1 MLAWSPQDLE
11 NIFSAVITKARVSA
25 RNAQPAN
32 ALYLMARFAC
42 LTCDATWLEDLILG
56 ATDVIEERFF
66 VSHCLS
72 HLPSHFLDA
81 YPELLGRCDLS
92 DLLVI

>member
-1 MLAWSPQDLE
+1 MLAWSPQDLD
-11 NIFSAVITKARVSA
+11 NIFNAVITNAQVST

-32 ALYLMARFAC
+32 VLYLMARFAC

-66 VSHCLS
+66 VRFFLK
-72 HLPSHFLDA
+72 LPSRLLDVHSE
-81 YPELLGRCDLS
+81 PLGRRDLS
-92 DLLVI
+92 NLLVI

>member
-1 MLAWSPQDLE
+1 MLAWSPQDLD
-11 NIFSAVITKARVSA
+11 NIFNAVITNAQVSA
-25 RNAQPAN
+25 RNTQPAN

-66 VSHCLS
+66 VSYLV
-72 HLPSHFLDA
+72 HLPSYLLDMH
-81 YPELLGRCDLS
+81 PEPLGRRDLS

>member
-1 MLAWSPQDLE
+1 MLAWSPQDLDD
-11 NIFSAVITKARVSA
+11 IFNAVITNAQVSA

-66 VSHCLS
+66 VSY
-72 HLPSHFLDA
+72 FLN
-81 YPELLGRCDLS
+81 
-92 DLLVI
+92 

>member
-1 MLAWSPQDLE
+1 MLAWSPQDLD
-11 NIFSAVITKARVSA
+11 NIFNAVITNAQVSA
-25 RNAQPAN
+25 RNVQPAN

-66 VSHCLS
+66 VSYFLDLSS
-72 HLPSHFLDA
+72 HLFDVH
-81 YPELLGRCDLS
+81 PEPFGRRDLS
-92 DLLVI
+92 NLLVI